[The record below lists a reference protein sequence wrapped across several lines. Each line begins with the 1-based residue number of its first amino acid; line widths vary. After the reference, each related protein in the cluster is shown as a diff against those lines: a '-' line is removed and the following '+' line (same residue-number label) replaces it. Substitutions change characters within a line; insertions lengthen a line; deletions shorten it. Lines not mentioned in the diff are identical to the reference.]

1 VTVGD
6 AEYVEGDINTIDGSS
21 NAELSDHEDNIGN
34 AAADP
39 MPEAV
44 LTYLAKSLT
53 RDPSAVVI
61 ESEERSGQVRL
72 RLHVGP
78 DDMGRVIGRRG
89 RTAQAIRALV
99 SVAGARTG
107 TATNVDIVDD

>member
-1 VTVGD
+1 VSD
-6 AEYVEGDINTIDGSS
+6 YVEGDINTIDADQMDDDDSV
-21 NAELSDHEDNIGN
+21 GN
-34 AAADP
+34 VAGGG

-44 LTYLAKSLT
+44 LTYLARSLT
-53 RDPSAVVI
+53 REPDAVEV
-61 ESEERSGQVRL
+61 EAEERGGQVRL

-99 SVAGARTG
+99 AVAGARTS
-107 TATNVDIVDD
+107 TNTNVDIIDD

>member
-1 VTVGD
+1 MS
-6 AEYVEGDINTIDGSS
+6 EYEAGDINTINGDVDQADDNLGNEAGGS
-21 NAELSDHEDNIGN
+21 
-34 AAADP
+34 

-44 LTYLAKSLT
+44 LTYLARQLT
-53 RDPSAVVI
+53 REPDAVVV
-61 ESEERSGQVRL
+61 EADQRGGELKL

-99 SVAGARTG
+99 AVAGARTE
-107 TATNVDIVDD
+107 TRTNVDIVDD

>member
-1 VTVGD
+1 MSGD
-6 AEYVEGDINTIDGSS
+6 AEYVEGDINMIDSG
-21 NAELSDHEDNIGN
+21 AGGHDGGFDDEEGN
-34 AAADP
+34 AAGDT

-44 LTYLAKSLT
+44 LTYLARSLT
-53 RDPSAVVI
+53 REPDAVSI
-61 ESEERSGQVRL
+61 ESEERSGQIRL
-72 RLHVGP
+72 RLRVGP

-99 SVAGARTG
+99 AVAGARSG

>member
-1 VTVGD
+1 MSD
-6 AEYVEGDINTIDGSS
+6 YVEGDINTIDADDDVADDSV
-21 NAELSDHEDNIGN
+21 GN
-34 AAADP
+34 VAGGDL
-39 MPEAV
+39 PEAV

-53 RDPSAVVI
+53 RDPEAVVVV
-61 ESEERSGQVRL
+61 SEVRGNQVRL

-99 SVAGARTG
+99 AVAGARTE